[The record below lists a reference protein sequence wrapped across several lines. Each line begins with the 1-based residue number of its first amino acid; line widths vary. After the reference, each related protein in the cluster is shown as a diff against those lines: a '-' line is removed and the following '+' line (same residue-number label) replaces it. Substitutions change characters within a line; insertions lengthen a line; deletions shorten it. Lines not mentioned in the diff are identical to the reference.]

1 MPVSKTYVADTQKWT
16 DFFMNTATRPLL
28 TNSLHQRGGNLGNG
42 TINNSKIVAVGSPD
56 KKFTQKAP
64 GITIIS
70 SAQRDLQQ
78 AKSELRRERR
88 IKRGERR
95 ENEGTLIILTDE
107 SRGGKRCYKVDGFE
121 RTL

>member
-28 TNSLHQRGGNLGNG
+28 TDSLHQRGGNLGNG
-42 TINNSKIVAVGSPD
+42 TINNSNIVAVGSPD

-78 AKSELRRERR
+78 AKSELRRERADK
-88 IKRGERR
+88 KRRKTRKRR
-95 ENEGTLIILTDE
+95 HADNFD
-107 SRGGKRCYKVDGFE
+107 R
-121 RTL
+121 